1 MKTIEGKQNFIFPN
15 GKYQDVAEAQRTMPT
30 WFLIVVL
37 CCAFYILK
45 KFIYTKDND
54 KHGK

>member
-15 GKYQDVAEAQRTMPT
+15 GKYQDVAETQITMPT